1 MIVTDVQLEQNR
13 AFGGII
19 DVFEA
24 TGIEYLIWGG
34 VAAVAYGE
42 PRFTRDMDVL
52 VRLRHDQ
59 VDTLTRLLEE
69 DGYYVSVEAV
79 RDALDRHFY
88 FNAIHL
94 ETGIKID
101 FCVAG
106 PDPIYVW
113 AFDHRRVKN
122 FDEFRQAR
130 YMPPE
135 SVILT
140 KLRAYQEGHSTRHL
154 DDIEA
159 ILRVSGRELDLV
171 YVDRAAARIEVL
183 GTWRELLERSGLGRR
198 FVRLPRE
205 GEGDSEA

>member
-1 MIVTDVQLEQNR
+1 VTDVQLEQNR
-13 AFGGII
+13 AFGGIVDI
-19 DVFEA
+19 FEA

-42 PRFTRDMDVL
+42 PRFTQDMDVL
-52 VRLRHDQ
+52 VRLHHDQ

-79 RDALDRHFY
+79 RDALDKHFY

-94 ETGIKID
+94 ETGVKID

-113 AFDHRRVKN
+113 AFEHRQVKS
-122 FDEFRQAR
+122 FDEFRQAS

-154 DDIEA
+154 DDIEG
-159 ILRVSGRELDLV
+159 ILRVSGPELDLI
-171 YVDRAAARIEVL
+171 YVDRAAARIGAL
-183 GTWRELLERSGLGRR
+183 GTWRELLEKSGLGRR
-198 FVRLPRE
+198 FAHLLRE

>member
-1 MIVTDVQLEQNR
+1 VTDVQLEQNR
-13 AFGGII
+13 AFGGIVDI
-19 DVFEA
+19 FEA

-42 PRFTRDMDVL
+42 PRFTQDMDVL
-52 VRLRHDQ
+52 VRLHHDQ

-79 RDALDRHFY
+79 RDALDKHFY

-94 ETGIKID
+94 ETGVKID

-106 PDPIYVW
+106 SDPIYAW
-113 AFDHRRVKN
+113 AFEHRQVKS
-122 FDEFRQAR
+122 FDEFRQAS

-154 DDIEA
+154 DDIEG
-159 ILRVSGRELDLV
+159 ILRVSGPELDLI
-171 YVDRAAARIEVL
+171 YVDRVAARTGVL
-183 GTWRELLERSGLGRR
+183 GTWRELLEKSGLGRR
-198 FVRLPRE
+198 FAYLLRE
-205 GEGDSEA
+205 GEGGGET